1 MAEFLADE
9 DVSLRLNAALR
20 LLGHEVTTVR
30 QIDTSK
36 SGSGIS
42 DREVLLYAIERTW
55 IVLTCNEKHFRRL
68 HREIG
73 WHSGIVAIN
82 QENDGDKLAR
92 LAKLID
98 SELKAAAKVRGRFF
112 KLELPTKE
120 KGISRR
126 KHRRKL

>member
-9 DVSLRLNAALR
+9 DVPMRLNAALR

-42 DREVLLYAIERTW
+42 DRDVLLFALERSW
-55 IVLTCNEKHFRRL
+55 IVLTCNDKHFRRL
-68 HREIG
+68 HREIA
-73 WHSGIVAIN
+73 WHCGIVAVR
-82 QENDGDKLAR
+82 QENDGDKLTK

-98 SELKAAAKVRGRFF
+98 SELKGAARVRGRYFVM
-112 KLELPTKE
+112 ELPMKETRRTK
-120 KGISRR
+120 RPR
-126 KHRRKL
+126 K